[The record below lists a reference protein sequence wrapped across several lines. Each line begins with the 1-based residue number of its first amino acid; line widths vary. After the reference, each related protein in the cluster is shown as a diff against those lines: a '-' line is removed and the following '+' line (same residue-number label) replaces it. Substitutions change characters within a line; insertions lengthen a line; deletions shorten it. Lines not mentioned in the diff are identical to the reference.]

1 MVLSFHLD
9 KRPCLLL
16 DGPTSRCSEVLHE
29 LCSDVTG
36 KKEGMLRVPEERKV
50 VGKGA
55 NRRLGF
61 RDWGQRQWQAGLC
74 VLSAF

>member
-1 MVLSFHLD
+1 M
-9 KRPCLLL
+9 
-16 DGPTSRCSEVLHE
+16 LHE

-36 KKEGMLRVPEERKV
+36 KKEGMLRVPEEREV

-55 NRRLGF
+55 DRRLGF

-74 VLSAF
+74 VLSAV